1 MDTGTIILLIVIMV
15 IMKIFAIRY
24 GAKSIAHL
32 IDHWMTTIF
41 SKKRLEKKAF
51 RQGFFELYQKELELR
66 SNGLN
71 NPNAMSLCV
80 SYCTIQKQ
88 RYYLA

>member
-41 SKKRLEKKAF
+41 DKKRLEKKAF
-51 RQGFFELYQKELELR
+51 RQGFFELYQKELEFR
-66 SNGLN
+66 SNGLITQMQCHY
-71 NPNAMSLCV
+71 AFGTAQ
-80 SYCTIQKQ
+80 YKHKDIT
-88 RYYLA
+88 